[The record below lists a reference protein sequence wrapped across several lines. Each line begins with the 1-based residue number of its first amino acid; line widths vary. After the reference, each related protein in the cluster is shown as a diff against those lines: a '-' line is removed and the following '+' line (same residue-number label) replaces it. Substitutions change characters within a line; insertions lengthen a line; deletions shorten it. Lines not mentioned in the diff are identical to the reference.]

1 MAKFDYFVVFAEMR
15 TGSNFLETNLNAFD
29 GIDCHGEAFNPHFL
43 GYPKTIEILGINQ
56 ERRDAEPQ
64 ALLNQIKHQA
74 GGIGGFRFFHD
85 HDPRVLDQ
93 CLDDKK
99 CAKIILTRNPLDSY
113 VSWKIAKETGQ
124 WKLTDAKSRKD
135 GKATF
140 DADEFSAHLNAMQSF
155 QITLLNRL
163 QTTGQSAFYVSYEDL
178 QSVEVMN
185 GLAQYLGVKS
195 ELESLDKKLKKQ
207 NPSSISDKV
216 KNFEQMETALSGL
229 DRFNL
234 TRTPNFEPRR
244 GPSAPT
250 YVAAAKSA
258 LMFLPMRGG
267 PQKQIQEWLARIDG
281 VKPSDLMRKM
291 SQKEIRQWKR
301 RHTGHRSFTV
311 LRHPVARAHYAFCH
325 HVLNTGKESFSGLR
339 QTLRRRYALPIPEI
353 MPDAEYDRAAHRTAF
368 AQFLTFLKGNLSG
381 QTAIRVDAT
390 WCSQSQS
397 LEGFGEFALPDRVIR
412 ESDLEIELPQ
422 LLAQIGHNGTVDL
435 DPLLP
440 DLPFDLI
447 DIYDDEI
454 EALAQSAYQRDYM
467 MFGFDSWR

>member
-244 GPSAPT
+244 GPSVPT